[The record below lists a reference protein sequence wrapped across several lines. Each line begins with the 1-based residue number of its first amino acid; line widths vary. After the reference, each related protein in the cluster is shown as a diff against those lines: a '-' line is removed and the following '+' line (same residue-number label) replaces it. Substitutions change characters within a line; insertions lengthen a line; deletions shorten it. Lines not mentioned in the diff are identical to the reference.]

1 MIREF
6 GETSLRL
13 GLELE
18 QKRMKI
24 DGKVIRIY
32 RSFEK
37 PEYSH
42 IKFIRLRSDKE
53 VEDFEG
59 SLVG

>member
-1 MIREF
+1 MVREF

-37 PEYSH
+37 PEYSR

-53 VEDFEG
+53 LEDFEG
-59 SLVG
+59 SLVA